1 MSVLTRTSRLLPYIP
16 DWENFKVA
24 SVRCHGKF
32 TNKEIKHNCQIEKIK
47 WLLIGSSYTYALLT
61 YLRVLK

>member
-24 SVRCHGKF
+24 SVRCHDKF
-32 TNKEIKHNCQIEKIK
+32 TNKEINTITKSKN
-47 WLLIGSSYTYALLT
+47 
-61 YLRVLK
+61 